1 MNSSVRLGTESGQS
15 GRGDPVWKEV
25 ISTDKAPVAIGP
37 YSLGIRAPAGDLVF
51 VSGTVGW
58 DADGN
63 VAGDGSV
70 TAQTRQAFENI
81 KSVLE
86 AAGGSIE
93 NVVKVTVFLT
103 DPDDYEE
110 MNAVR
115 AAYFPEHPPASSAFV
130 VKRLIPPDLSV
141 EIEAIAVLPPK

>member
-1 MNSSVRLGTESGQS
+1 M
-15 GRGDPVWKEV
+15 WKEV
-25 ISTDKAPVAIGP
+25 ISTDRAPAAIGP

-86 AAGGSIE
+86 AAGGSLE

-103 DPDDYEE
+103 DPDDY
-110 MNAVR
+110 
-115 AAYFPEHPPASSAFV
+115 
-130 VKRLIPPDLSV
+130 KR
-141 EIEAIAVLPPK
+141 